1 MSWMIIFKNNFK
13 RSVNKRNTFMINL
26 LLPIIVVVLGI
37 LINNIM
43 KPSFTIGVLNSE
55 NSIAAKNAI
64 QTLKHTKGISVAKA
78 DFRSIKLDTMTGK
91 YSAVLKFTGSTF
103 KLYSVKDDNTIDNLK
118 HLIEKYMANP
128 KSINIETIENY
139 SMDFAK
145 RTVAFIV
152 LFLMI
157 TSTVNASLII
167 KDKANGAFKRYRYSP
182 QNSSTYIAGNVIYNF
197 VITYFQFFI
206 SVSMISILN
215 INVHINYSDFL
226 LMGIWVA
233 SLSTAFGTCIATI
246 FNSEMYAN
254 LFSACIALVLSL
266 IGGTFIPFEK
276 MPSALQQVSLI
287 SPLRWFIDITSFME
301 RGANW
306 FSNVKSIEVLTAM
319 ISILF
324 LLSIMHLQKSLKS
337 KAA

>member
-1 MSWMIIFKNNFK
+1 MSFMIIVKNNFK
-13 RSVNKRNTFMINL
+13 RSLNKRNTFMINL

-37 LINNIM
+37 LINSIM
-43 KPSFTIGVLNSE
+43 KPSFTIGVLNYE
-55 NSIAAKNAI
+55 NNSAAQNAI
-64 QTLKHTKGISVAKA
+64 QALRDTKGVNVAEA
-78 DFRSIKLDTMTGK
+78 DPRNIKLDTITGK
-91 YSAVLKFTGSTF
+91 YSAVLQFTSNTF
-103 KLYSVKDDNTIDNLK
+103 KLYSVKDNNAIIGLQ
-118 HLIEKYMANP
+118 HLIRGYMINP
-128 KSINIETIENY
+128 KPINIETIENY

-167 KDKANGAFKRYRYSP
+167 KDKANGTFKRYRYSM
-182 QNSSTYIAGNVIYNF
+182 QNSGTYIAGNMIYNF

-206 SVSMISILN
+206 SVSMIAILR
-215 INVHINYSDFL
+215 INVHIHYSDFL

-233 SLSTAFGTCIATI
+233 ALATAFGTCIATI

-276 MPSALQQVSLI
+276 MPSALQQASVI
-287 SPLRWFIDITSFME
+287 SPLRWFIDVTSFME
-301 RGANW
+301 KGANW
-306 FSNVKSIEVLTAM
+306 FSNTKGIEVLTAM
-319 ISILF
+319 IFILF
-324 LLSIMHLQKSLKS
+324 LLSIIKNVKS
-337 KAA
+337 KAD

>member
-1 MSWMIIFKNNFK
+1 MNFMIIFKNNFK
-13 RSVNKRNTFMINL
+13 RSLNKRNTFMINI

-37 LINNIM
+37 IINSVM
-43 KPSFTIGVLNSE
+43 KPSFTIGVLNFE
-55 NSIAAKNAI
+55 NSSTAKNAI
-64 QTLKHTKGISVAKA
+64 QTLKDTNGINVAKA
-78 DFRSIKLDTMTGK
+78 DSKNIELDTITGK
-91 YSAVLKFTGSTF
+91 YSAVVKFTGSTF
-103 KLYSVKDDNTIDNLK
+103 KLYSVRDNNTKKSLR
-118 HLIEKYMANP
+118 HLIEMYITKP
-128 KSINIETIENY
+128 KLINIETLESY

-157 TSTVNASLII
+157 MSTVNASLII
-167 KDKANGAFKRYRYSP
+167 KDKANGTFKRYSYSP
-182 QNSSTYIAGNVIYNF
+182 QNSGTYIAGNVIYNF

-206 SVSMISILN
+206 SVSMIAILRIKVN
-215 INVHINYSDFL
+215 INYSDFL
-226 LMGIWVA
+226 LMGIWA
-233 SLSTAFGTCIATI
+233 AAIATAFGTCIATL

-287 SPLRWFIDITSFME
+287 SPVRWFINITSFME
-301 RGANW
+301 KGANW

-319 ISILF
+319 IAVLF
-324 LLSIMHLQKSLKS
+324 LLSIIKNLKS
-337 KAA
+337 RAA

>member
-1 MSWMIIFKNNFK
+1 MSWIIIFKNNFK
-13 RSVNKRNTFMINL
+13 RNLNKRNTFMINL

-37 LINNIM
+37 IINSIM

-55 NSIAAKNAI
+55 NSSASKNAI
-64 QTLKHTKGISVAKA
+64 QNLKDTKGINVAKA
-78 DFRSIKLDTMTGK
+78 DPKNIELDMITGK
-91 YSAVLKFTGSTF
+91 YSAVVKFAGGTF
-103 KLYSVKDDNTIDNLK
+103 KLYSVKDNNTTENLT
-118 HLIEKYMANP
+118 HLIGQYMTSP
-128 KSINIETIENY
+128 KPINIETLENY

-167 KDKANGAFKRYRYSP
+167 KDKANGTFKRYRYSP
-182 QNSSTYIAGNVIYNF
+182 QNSGTYIAGNVIYNF
-197 VITYFQFFI
+197 AITYFQFFI
-206 SVSMISILN
+206 SISMISMLR

-233 SLSTAFGTCIATI
+233 ALSTAFGTCIATL

-254 LFSACIALVLSL
+254 LFSACVALVLSL

-276 MPSALQQVSLI
+276 MPLALQQISLI
-287 SPLRWFIDITSFME
+287 SPLRWFIDVTSFME

-306 FSNVKSIEVLTAM
+306 FSNTKSIEVLTAM
-319 ISILF
+319 IAILF
-324 LLSIMHLQKSLKS
+324 LLSFRCLIKNLKS

>member
-1 MSWMIIFKNNFK
+1 MNWMIIFKNNFR
-13 RSVNKRNTFMINL
+13 RSLNKRNTFIVNL

-37 LINNIM
+37 LLNSVM

-55 NSIAAKNAI
+55 NSIAAINTV
-64 QTLKHTKGISVAKA
+64 QNLRDTKGINVAEA
-78 DFRSIKLDTMTGK
+78 DPRNINLDTITGK
-91 YSAVLKFTGSTF
+91 YSAIVKFTGNTF
-103 KLYSVKDDNTIDNLK
+103 KLYSVKDNNTTKSLK
-118 HLIEKYMANP
+118 YLIGRYMVSSKP
-128 KSINIETIENY
+128 INIETLQNY

-167 KDKANGAFKRYRYSP
+167 KDKANGIFKRYRYSP
-182 QNSSTYIAGNVIYNF
+182 QNSGTYIAGNVSYNF

-206 SVSMISILN
+206 SVSIIAILR
-215 INVHINYSDFL
+215 INVHIHYSDFL

-233 SLSTAFGTCIATI
+233 ALATAFGTCIATL
-246 FNSEMYAN
+246 FNSEVHAN
-254 LFSACIALVLSL
+254 LFSAFIALVLSL

-276 MPSALQQVSLI
+276 MPSALQQFSLI
-287 SPLRWFIDITSFME
+287 SPLRWFIYITSFME
-301 RGANW
+301 KGTDW
-306 FSNVKSIEVLTAM
+306 FSNTKGIEVLTAM
-319 ISILF
+319 IAILF
-324 LLSIMHLQKSLKS
+324 LFSIIKNLKS